1 MGASMSLRQET
12 KDHAK
17 WAAAPLGWGALLWIA
32 FWAAPDLY
40 AFNDLIQ
47 WR

>member
-1 MGASMSLRQET
+1 MSN
-12 KDHAK
+12 HAQYRGK
-17 WAAAPLGWGALLWIA
+17 AKATAAVVGWGVVLWIA
-32 FWAAPDLY
+32 FSVGPYLY